1 MEFSKLIELKRLIKI
16 KNQNKIS
23 KNKILSFLKFFS
35 LNFIL
40 FKKRKISMIVNRFV
54 NNDEN
59 KKNNGKQ
66 EMISIEKKRLK
77 LFFLNL
83 FNSLNISARIFF

>member
-1 MEFSKLIELKRLIKI
+1 
-16 KNQNKIS
+16 
-23 KNKILSFLKFFS
+23 
-35 LNFIL
+35 
-40 FKKRKISMIVNRFV
+40 MIVNRFV

>member
-23 KNKILSFLKFFS
+23 KNKILSFIRFFGS
-35 LNFIL
+35 NLSL

-54 NNDEN
+54 NNEEN
-59 KKNNGKQ
+59 NKNNGKQ

-83 FNSLNISARIFF
+83 FNLLNISARIFF

>member
-23 KNKILSFLKFFS
+23 KNKILSFIRFFG

>member
-23 KNKILSFLKFFS
+23 KNKILSFIRFFG
-35 LNFIL
+35 LNLSL
-40 FKKRKISMIVNRFV
+40 FKKRKISMIVNKFV
-54 NNDEN
+54 NNEEN
-59 KKNNGKQ
+59 NKNNGKQ

-83 FNSLNISARIFF
+83 FNLLNISARIFF